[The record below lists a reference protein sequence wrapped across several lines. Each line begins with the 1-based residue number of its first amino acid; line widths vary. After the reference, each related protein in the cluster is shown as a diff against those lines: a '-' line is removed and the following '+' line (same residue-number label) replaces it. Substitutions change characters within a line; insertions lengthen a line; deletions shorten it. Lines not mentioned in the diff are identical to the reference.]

1 MKSKVKKVLAPLIFV
16 LVFVLIIS
24 GLSVFFVP
32 KNATDFD
39 AGTIAERVSQGIY
52 YEQKDT
58 VDFLAIGDSE
68 TYTSISPMEIYQ
80 KYGFTGYVSA
90 VPSMRMQQIYY
101 NLENIY
107 AVQHPQVVLLE
118 CNAVFRKTG
127 GRLKQMQ
134 LTAEGILQHT
144 FPVFQNHNNWK
155 NMLTNWLE
163 GPQVSGSPDPLKGF
177 DYRPTVK
184 PYKGGEYMQK
194 TNKTANILQLNR
206 FYLDKIRKLCA
217 DNGSQL
223 ILYNAPSPKN
233 STYARHNTIQQYADT
248 YGLEYVDLN
257 LLVDTLQIDWLK
269 DTADGGDHLNT
280 SGAMKTTAYMGEYL
294 AAHTDLKDR
303 RGDPKYA
310 SWADQYEDYLKETKQ
325 A

>member
-194 TNKTANILQLNR
+194 TRKTPVQVIWMKEADLTIIPILPV
-206 FYLDKIRKLCA
+206 F
-217 DNGSQL
+217 
-223 ILYNAPSPKN
+223 
-233 STYARHNTIQQYADT
+233 
-248 YGLEYVDLN
+248 DLN
-257 LLVDTLQIDWLK
+257 
-269 DTADGGDHLNT
+269 HLT
-280 SGAMKTTAYMGEYL
+280 
-294 AAHTDLKDR
+294 
-303 RGDPKYA
+303 
-310 SWADQYEDYLKETKQ
+310 
-325 A
+325 